1 MSAREI
7 RAALRRLRDAG
18 HRLRRRPALETLDAL
33 ASVLESWR
41 NPDSQVR
48 RTLRTEF
55 ADATGFSP
63 EMVEAGMARAL
74 AGWTGDALR
83 SLLDRELGGIDALES
98 SAHRNVS
105 GFEVTSVLLAGS
117 LPSPTLLGLLAPLL
131 LRSPVLAKT
140 SVHDPVTAGL
150 VADSVAAADPE
161 LGACI

>member
-41 NPDSQVR
+41 DPGSQVR

-55 ADATGFSP
+55 ADAAGFSP
-63 EMVEAGMARAL
+63 AMVEAGMTRAL

-83 SLLDRELGGIDALES
+83 SLLDRELGGIDALEG

-105 GFEVTSVLLAGS
+105 GLS
-117 LPSPTLLGLLAPLL
+117 LI
-131 LRSPVLAKT
+131 
-140 SVHDPVTAGL
+140 H
-150 VADSVAAADPE
+150 
-161 LGACI
+161 I